1 MVISQCILVKG
12 GGGGGGEGEEVFIQ
26 VCPRKCSFKYSFYQ
40 LSDANTLSNVKI
52 MRVKNPFN

>member
-12 GGGGGGEGEEVFIQ
+12 GGGGGGEEVFIQ

>member
-12 GGGGGGEGEEVFIQ
+12 EGGGEVFIQ
-26 VCPRKCSFKYSFYQ
+26 VCPRKCSFKYFFYQ
-40 LSDANTLSNVKI
+40 LSDANTFSNVKI

>member
-1 MVISQCILVKG
+1 MVISQCILVKE
-12 GGGGGGEGEEVFIQ
+12 EGEEVFIQ

-40 LSDANTLSNVKI
+40 LSDAETLSNVKV